1 MVGHS
6 EKFLDYLRQ
15 VKRYSS
21 HTLLAYRTDL
31 VQFADFMNEQ
41 YGVDNFEQA
50 NASMVRTWFA
60 GLMDEGIAKSTFNRK
75 RSTLRSFFKFLI
87 TNDLIESNPLDHL
100 AAVKKDKR
108 LPVYVDEDKLD
119 DLLNPDDFEHN
130 FHGLRDLLMLEM
142 LYTTGMRLS
151 ELINLR
157 HNDIDSSRKQVSITG
172 KGNKQRSV
180 PLLDSLLYTYNKYCE
195 EKNRVYGTNV
205 SPFVF
210 VTDKGK
216 QLYPGFVH
224 RRVRNFLGRVT
235 TKTRKSPHVM
245 RHSFATHMLNRGAD
259 LNAIKELL
267 GHANLSATQI
277 YTHNTIEKIKQ
288 VYKLAHPKA

>member
-1 MVGHS
+1 MVRHS

-15 VKRYSS
+15 VKRYSP
-21 HTLLAYRTDL
+21 HTLLAYRADL
-31 VQFADFMNEQ
+31 VQFADFLNAQ
-41 YGVDNFEQA
+41 YGMDEIAQA
-50 NASMVRTWFA
+50 NASMLRTWFA
-60 GLMDEGIAKSTFNRK
+60 GLMDEGLAKSSFNRK
-75 RSTLRSFFKFLI
+75 RSALRSFFKFLMA
-87 TNDLIESNPLDHL
+87 NEVLDSNPMDHL
-100 AAVKKDKR
+100 SAVKKDKR
-108 LPVYVDEDKLD
+108 LPVYVEEDKLET
-119 DLLNPDDFEHN
+119 LLNPDDFEKD
-130 FHGLRDLLMLEM
+130 FRGMRDLLMLEM

-151 ELINLR
+151 ELINLK
-157 HNDIDSSRKQVSITG
+157 HTDIDSSRKQVSVTG

-180 PLLDSLLYTYNKYCE
+180 PLLDSLLDTYNKYCE
-195 EKNRVYGTNV
+195 EKTLVYGADT

-210 VTDKGK
+210 ITDKGN

-224 RRVRNFLGRVT
+224 RRVRNYLGRVT

-267 GHANLSATQI
+267 GHANLSATQV

-288 VYKLAHPKA
+288 VYKQAHPKA

>member
-21 HTLLAYRTDL
+21 HTLLAYR
-31 VQFADFMNEQ
+31 ADFTQFTDFLNDQ
-41 YGVDNFEQA
+41 YGVDDLEQA

-60 GLMDEGIAKSTFNRK
+60 GLMDEGLAKSTFNRK
-75 RSTLRSFFKFLI
+75 RSALRSLFKFLI
-87 TNDLIESNPLDHL
+87 ANDVIESNPMDHL

-108 LPVYVDEDKLD
+108 LPVYVEEDKLD
-119 DLLNPDDFEHN
+119 TLLNPNDFENN
-130 FHGLRDLLMLEM
+130 FQGMRDLLMLEM

-151 ELINLR
+151 ELINLK
-157 HNDIDSSRKQVSITG
+157 HNEIDSSRKQVSITG

-180 PLLDSLLYTYNKYCE
+180 PLLDSLFYTYNRYCD
-195 EKNRVYGTNV
+195 EKNRVYGANA

-210 VTDKGK
+210 VTDKGN

-224 RRVRNFLGRVT
+224 RRVCNYLGRVT

-267 GHANLSATQI
+267 GHANLSATQV

-288 VYKLAHPKA
+288 VYKQAHPKA